1 MLRLVDIKNWLVK
14 LDVKT
19 VAEINKMSI
28 MELHSSKVK
37 ELSSKGSVVADHFYI
52 GKLDNKK
59 QKSIGVYQLQT
70 TNPNIAVGGLKNTKC
85 KEKTVSILIHWNNNA
100 DETEVKALELYY
112 KFMNARNFY
121 ITNNILV
128 NYIDLLVPE
137 PIDVGTD
144 SSNIYE
150 RVIQA
155 RFYYKEVD

>member
-1 MLRLVDIKNWLVK
+1 MQRKD
-14 LDVKT
+14 
-19 VAEINKMSI
+19 
-28 MELHSSKVK
+28 
-37 ELSSKGSVVADHFYI
+37 
-52 GKLDNKK
+52 
-59 QKSIGVYQLQT
+59 
-70 TNPNIAVGGLKNTKC
+70 C
-85 KEKTVSILIHWNNNA
+85 KYFNSWNNNA

-144 SSNIYE
+144 NANVYE

-155 RFYYKEVD
+155 RFYYEEVD

>member
-19 VAEINKMSI
+19 VAEINKMSVS
-28 MELHSSKVK
+28 ELHNLKVK
-37 ELSSKGSVVADHFYI
+37 ELFSKGYVVADHFYI
-52 GKLDNKK
+52 GKLDHKK

-144 SSNIYE
+144 NANVYE

-155 RFYYKEVD
+155 RFYYEEVD